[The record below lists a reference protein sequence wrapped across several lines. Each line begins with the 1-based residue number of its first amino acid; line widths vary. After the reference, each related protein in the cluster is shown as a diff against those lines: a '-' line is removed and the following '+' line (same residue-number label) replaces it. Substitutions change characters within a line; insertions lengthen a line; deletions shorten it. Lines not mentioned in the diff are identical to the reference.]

1 MEYKNI
7 LMIGKEINQPSYLNE
22 KWILIIYI

>member
-7 LMIGKEINQPSYLNE
+7 LIIGKEINQPSYLND
-22 KWILIIYI
+22 KWVLLIYI